1 MKREVW
7 IIAEC
12 SVGKNL
18 LQVEKN
24 IYNDELPAN
33 VIDSVLLL
41 FWSTQAISSA
51 RRLHVSLLFFRVSW
65 ILFLTNK
72 DKIIL

>member
-24 IYNDELPAN
+24 IYNDELPVN
-33 VIDSVLLL
+33 VTDSVLLL
-41 FWSTQAISSA
+41 FWST
-51 RRLHVSLLFFRVSW
+51 
-65 ILFLTNK
+65 
-72 DKIIL
+72 